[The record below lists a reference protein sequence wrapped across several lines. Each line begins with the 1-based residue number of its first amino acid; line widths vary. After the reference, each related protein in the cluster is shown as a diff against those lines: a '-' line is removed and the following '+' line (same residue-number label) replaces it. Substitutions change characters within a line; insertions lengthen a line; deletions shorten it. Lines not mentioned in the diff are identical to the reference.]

1 MRVIQSEQKRN
12 SSVTTFDGGW
22 SYRKARKK
30 PNSVTML
37 YNSHKINK
45 TSKQECVC
53 VHCPHKHKITIYKKH
68 VYAFSSVLLKKVLTI
83 TG

>member
-1 MRVIQSEQKRN
+1 MRVIKSEQKRN

-53 VHCPHKHKITIYKKH
+53 ALHTQAQNYHLEETCLCI
-68 VYAFSSVLLKKVLTI
+68 
-83 TG
+83 